1 MELSQEQKDVIKWY
15 KGPLL
20 VLGTPGSGKTTVI
33 VERVRYLTDS
43 ISVRPEN
50 ILVITFTRAAAE
62 SMKNRFL
69 SKYSDTPDGDKVRF
83 GTFHSFFYWIIRTAY
98 GSKMSFRVMDEAAKR
113 QTIKEILKST
123 NKDDAEDTVTS
134 ILQQMDR
141 LACDMIDIDD
151 YYSNDMPTD
160 DFRKI
165 YNAYVDHKKRM
176 GMIDFNDMVNQCYEL
191 LRDRPDI
198 LDRIRYMYPYI
209 LVDEYQD
216 TNRVQYEILKMLAAP
231 DYNLFCVG
239 DDDQSIYGFR
249 GARPDIM
256 LSFKKDFKDA
266 EVKELSVNYRCPR
279 EITKLSSELISHNK
293 KRYDKNLTSHGG
305 HGNVIIDKP
314 VDSKKEISQIIKRIK
329 ESRDEGLAFSD
340 IAVLFR
346 TNSNPRRLIFGLR
359 NAGIPYYV
367 RDEMSDIFTHPA
379 VRPVI
384 AYIRF
389 ASGERSR
396 KYFLEFMNKPVR
408 YIERVLLDNEEVDMY
423 ELFNK
428 VQDRDYLVDAVN
440 DLYNDI
446 RRLEKMNPYAAV
458 NYIRKAIGYD
468 EYMKTFAEER
478 GIDYSDIIC
487 DLDEVQSIAMDCRNF
502 QEFFLRIKL
511 YQELSLE
518 TAEENRN
525 NNNGVQLMTFHSAKG
540 LEFTDVHIID
550 VVDGIIPHKKSKT
563 EREIEEER
571 RMLYVG
577 MTRSMKNLYI
587 YVPQSIDEKAVKPSQ
602 FL

>member
-1 MELSQEQKDVIKWY
+1 MDLSQEQKEVIKWY

-33 VERVRYLTDS
+33 VERVRYLIES
-43 ISVRPEN
+43 IMVRPEN

-62 SMKNRFL
+62 SMKKRFL
-69 SKYSDTPDGDKVRF
+69 TKYNDLPDGDRVRF

-98 GSKMSFRVMDEAAKR
+98 GNKISLKVIDEAEKR
-113 QTIKEILKST
+113 QKIKEILRSMKR
-123 NKDDAEDTVTS
+123 DDNEDVVSS

-141 LACDMIDIDD
+141 LSCDMIDIED
-151 YYSNDMPTD
+151 YYSDDMPTQ
-160 DFRKI
+160 DFREI
-165 YNAYVDHKKRM
+165 YQKYVEHKKNM
-176 GMIDFNDMVNQCYEL
+176 GLIDFNDMVNECYKL
-191 LRDRPDI
+191 LLNRGDI
-198 LDRIRYMYPYI
+198 LDRIRAMYPYI

-216 TNRVQYEILKMLAAP
+216 TNRIQYEILKMLAAP
-231 DYNLFCVG
+231 KFNLFCVG

-256 LSFKKDFKDA
+256 LSFKKDFKCA
-266 EVKELSVNYRCPR
+266 AVKELSMNYRCPQ
-279 EITKLSSELISHNK
+279 EVTALSSELISHNK
-293 KRYDKNLTSHGG
+293 KRYDKNLTSYGG
-305 HGNVIIDKP
+305 HGNVKIDKP
-314 VDSKKEISQIIKRIK
+314 LDTKDEMNLIINRIK
-329 ESRDEGLAFSD
+329 TVHDKGLDYTD

-346 TNSNPRRLIFGLR
+346 TNSNPRRLIYSLR

-367 RDEMSDIFTHPA
+367 RDEMTDIFTHPA

-384 AYIRF
+384 SYIRF
-389 ASGERSR
+389 ASGDRSR
-396 KYFLEFMNKPVR
+396 KWFLDFMNKPVR
-408 YIERVLLDNEEVDMY
+408 YIERALLDNEEVDMY

-428 VQDRDYLVDAVN
+428 VKDRDYLMEAVN

-458 NYIRKAIGYD
+458 NYIRKAMGYD

-478 GIDYSDIIC
+478 GIDYSDIINE
-487 DLDEVQSIAMDCRNF
+487 LDEVQSIAIECQDY
-502 QEFFLRIKL
+502 QEFFQRIKL
-511 YQELSLE
+511 YQELSQE
-518 TAEENRN
+518 TSDNDRN
-525 NNNGVQLMTFHSAKG
+525 KFAGVQLMTFHSAKG

-550 VVDGIIPHKKSKT
+550 VVDGIIPHKKSRSD
-563 EREIEEER
+563 REIEEER

-587 YVPQSIDEKAVKPSQ
+587 YVPQSMDEKAVKPSK